1 MACSQ
6 VSEQGW
12 GRLTY
17 LTLPGGGRVG
27 LYQPA
32 HALVL
37 VRGGSMNPATRVTN
51 RNGTANSLTSH

>member
-37 VRGGSMNPATRVTN
+37 VRGGLNEPRDEGHES
-51 RNGTANSLTSH
+51 